1 MGEQNV
7 RDECKE
13 RVFYTIDYTTKE
25 LMEYFDEI
33 KKKRHKTQDDE
44 Y

>member
-13 RVFYTIDYTTKE
+13 PVFYTIDYTTEE
-25 LMEYFDEI
+25 LMEYFNEV
-33 KKKRHKTQDDE
+33 KNRRKTHM
-44 Y
+44 

>member
-13 RVFYTIDYTTKE
+13 PVFYAIDFTTEE
-25 LMEYFDEI
+25 LMEYFDEV
-33 KKKRHKTQDDE
+33 KKKRKTPM
-44 Y
+44 